1 MSKDTHNISRRC
13 CSVNVHDVTQEG
25 YIFSLCRHYLNP
37 KKQCWYSPSQKSL
50 EQSHFPSFLLLS
62 LFLLSCAVPCM
73 PFHKPARWVFP
84 VSAGLLLYVALFD
97 WFDDLWPDCP
107 SGHSRVHLAVYCIF
121 FFFFCCDWISTASLS
136 IWLANDSALS
146 VKRMKRENDLL
157 LPVPPCAL
165 PVFSLQSS
173 VGMHLCLRGSA
184 FSWTCRYCHS
194 RHPSLPCVQC
204 SAFHFVLGRHW
215 AQLDSETQEIW
226 HHLLPAMF

>member
-25 YIFSLCRHYLNP
+25 HIFSLCRHYLNP

-73 PFHKPARWVFP
+73 PFHNPARWVFP

-121 FFFFCCDWISTASLS
+121 FFAVTEF
-136 IWLANDSALS
+136 
-146 VKRMKRENDLL
+146 LL
-157 LPVPPCAL
+157 LLSASDLQTILLCLLNGWKERMTSCCQFHPVPSPSS
-165 PVFSLQSS
+165 VFSQNAP
-173 VGMHLCLRGSA
+173 V
-184 FSWTCRYCHS
+184 
-194 RHPSLPCVQC
+194 P
-204 SAFHFVLGRHW
+204 
-215 AQLDSETQEIW
+215 
-226 HHLLPAMF
+226 

>member
-1 MSKDTHNISRRC
+1 
-13 CSVNVHDVTQEG
+13 
-25 YIFSLCRHYLNP
+25 
-37 KKQCWYSPSQKSL
+37 
-50 EQSHFPSFLLLS
+50 
-62 LFLLSCAVPCM
+62 M

-121 FFFFCCDWISTASLS
+121 FFFCCDWISTASLS

-165 PVFSLQSS
+165 PVFSLQSECTCALEALLS
-173 VGMHLCLRGSA
+173 PELAVTATVATPACHVCSALHFILYLAGTELNWTVKLRKYDTIC
-184 FSWTCRYCHS
+184 F
-194 RHPSLPCVQC
+194 LPCSSPGAWSQGISC
-204 SAFHFVLGRHW
+204 YLSVLG
-215 AQLDSETQEIW
+215 
-226 HHLLPAMF
+226 PVK